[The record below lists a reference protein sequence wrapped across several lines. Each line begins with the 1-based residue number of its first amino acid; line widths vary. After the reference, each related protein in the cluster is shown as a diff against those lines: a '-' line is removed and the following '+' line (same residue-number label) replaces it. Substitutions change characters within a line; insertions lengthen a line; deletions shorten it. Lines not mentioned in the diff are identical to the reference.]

1 MSDPVAKY
9 YEPTVKST
17 DMSESLQAEV
27 FQVANEALSKFK
39 IEKDVAVF
47 IKEEFDK
54 RHGSSWHCVVG
65 RNFGSFVSHETNTFI
80 YFYLNHVAI
89 MLYKTAF

>member
-1 MSDPVAKY
+1 MLLWRDQLKMSDPVAKY

-39 IEKDVAVF
+39 IEKV
-47 IKEEFDK
+47 INL
-54 RHGSSWHCVVG
+54 W
-65 RNFGSFVSHETNTFI
+65 N
-80 YFYLNHVAI
+80 
-89 MLYKTAF
+89 